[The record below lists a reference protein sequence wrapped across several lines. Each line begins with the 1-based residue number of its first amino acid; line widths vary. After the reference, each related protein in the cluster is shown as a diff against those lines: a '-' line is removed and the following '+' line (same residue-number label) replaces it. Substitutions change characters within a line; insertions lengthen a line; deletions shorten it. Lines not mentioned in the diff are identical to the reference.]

1 MFIQN
6 PSELLGYVS
15 IACWLGAQFPQILEN
30 VKQQSCESLAL
41 PFLFNWMLG
50 DASNL
55 IGCLLTHQLP
65 FQTYLALYF
74 CSVDCCLLGQFFYYG
89 GGPKI
94 PPNSYAYP
102 RSRSASLVRPHSLDT
117 SRYRTLSAAA
127 GSVAAAAALAAHS
140 DSRTEHRHR
149 RKGEDEQL
157 LEERAP
163 SHVSVEVQDE
173 VDHAVPS
180 ALSDSYH
187 SDSGNRKRISWSQE
201 RDDRHLNRHRR
212 PVSPVVH
219 TACSPLRM
227 TSTQGE
233 SATQARGRQLQRDG
247 DLEQDEE
254 ERRGQRT
261 GSRASRRGAGMVFL
275 GVWVLFGIGGLAG
288 SQYRPI
294 ASKSTSIGTVLV
306 SKSGTSPLAQQPA
319 APGLLY
325 SSYPSIYV
333 QLPTPPVA
341 VGSHMHSLSEEFS
354 PSERVIGRIFAWLCT
369 TLYLT
374 SRLPQIW
381 KNYVRKSV
389 EGLSIYLFVF
399 AFLGNFFYV
408 CSILTSPNI
417 RLPPPASTEFV
428 RESIPY
434 LLGSGGTFIFD
445 ITIVSQYLLYKGRRP
460 RTTMRSRGNSLVRS
474 TTAAEERAA
483 LLRTDTLPHSY
494 TDRGS
499 SIIARGQT
507 NRVSTLAGVNDTA
520 DHLRTLVLDYLCH
533 NCYTKT
539 AQAFSKESA
548 VRHLDRDGNEIV
560 SESSY
565 SGQTSELSTDVIRT
579 IGLRECIRTHILSGR
594 VEEAI
599 CCLNEHFPKV
609 LDEKLG
615 EEADTT
621 APDDTSDDRR
631 LQYRK
636 TTVNPVHLSLNLRI
650 LAFIEACRTL
660 PLSYPD
666 PSHESTIV
674 HPPPTESS
682 VCDTVDEERRQTE
695 LLIRA
700 RKLYAHVNSLRKPA
714 NRSIYERELKNVFG
728 LLAYKVPEKSPIV
741 KYLSQ
746 ERRERVAEQVDCA
759 ILCTYNMDMPVISDV
774 ELAVRYTHCLWSTLH
789 TMRSRLPPRS
799 RWPAGVSLL
808 PDLDDKTS
816 VGSEKEPPE
825 VSQFSNCF
833 Y

>member
-1 MFIQN
+1 M
-6 PSELLGYVS
+6 
-15 IACWLGAQFPQILEN
+15 
-30 VKQQSCESLAL
+30 
-41 PFLFNWMLG
+41 
-50 DASNL
+50 
-55 IGCLLTHQLP
+55 TH
-65 FQTYLALYF
+65 
-74 CSVDCCLLGQFFYYG
+74 
-89 GGPKI
+89 
-94 PPNSYAYP
+94 
-102 RSRSASLVRPHSLDT
+102 
-117 SRYRTLSAAA
+117 
-127 GSVAAAAALAAHS
+127 
-140 DSRTEHRHR
+140 
-149 RKGEDEQL
+149 
-157 LEERAP
+157 
-163 SHVSVEVQDE
+163 
-173 VDHAVPS
+173 
-180 ALSDSYH
+180 
-187 SDSGNRKRISWSQE
+187 
-201 RDDRHLNRHRR
+201 
-212 PVSPVVH
+212 
-219 TACSPLRM
+219 
-227 TSTQGE
+227 
-233 SATQARGRQLQRDG
+233 LQ
-247 DLEQDEE
+247 
-254 ERRGQRT
+254 
-261 GSRASRRGAGMVFL
+261 
-275 GVWVLFGIGGLAG
+275 
-288 SQYRPI
+288 P
-294 ASKSTSIGTVLV
+294 
-306 SKSGTSPLAQQPA
+306 
-319 APGLLY
+319 
-325 SSYPSIYV
+325 
-333 QLPTPPVA
+333 
-341 VGSHMHSLSEEFS
+341 
-354 PSERVIGRIFAWLCT
+354 
-369 TLYLT
+369 
-374 SRLPQIW
+374 
-381 KNYVRKSV
+381 
-389 EGLSIYLFVF
+389 
-399 AFLGNFFYV
+399 
-408 CSILTSPNI
+408 
-417 RLPPPASTEFV
+417 
-428 RESIPY
+428 
-434 LLGSGGTFIFD
+434 
-445 ITIVSQYLLYKGRRP
+445 
-460 RTTMRSRGNSLVRS
+460 
-474 TTAAEERAA
+474 
-483 LLRTDTLPHSY
+483 
-494 TDRGS
+494 
-499 SIIARGQT
+499 
-507 NRVSTLAGVNDTA
+507 

-759 ILCTYNMDMPVISDV
+759 ILYNMDMPVISDV

-825 VSQFSNCF
+825 IPPFNLQRFLGTKI
-833 Y
+833 

>member
-1 MFIQN
+1 MVIQN

-30 VKQQSCESLAL
+30 IKQQSCESLAL

-74 CSVDCCLLGQFFYYG
+74 CSVDCCLLCQFFYYG

-117 SRYRTLSAAA
+117 SRYRTLSAVA
-127 GSVAAAAALAAHS
+127 GSVAAVAALAAHS

-149 RKGEDEQL
+149 RKDEDEQF

-173 VDHAVPS
+173 VDDAVLS
-180 ALSDSYH
+180 ALSESCH
-187 SDSGNRKRISWSQE
+187 SDSGNKKRVSWSQE
-201 RDDRHLNRHRR
+201 RYDRHLNRQRL
-212 PVSPVVH
+212 PMSPVVH

-254 ERRGQRT
+254 ERSGQRT

-275 GVWVLFGIGGLAG
+275 GVWALFGIGGLAG
-288 SQYRPI
+288 SQYRPT
-294 ASKSTSIGTVLV
+294 ASKSTSIGTVLM
-306 SKSGTSPLAQQPA
+306 SKSGTPPLAQLQLPA
-319 APGLLY
+319 TPGLLY
-325 SSYPSIYV
+325 SSHPSIYA
-333 QLPTPPVA
+333 QLPTTPVV
-341 VGSHMHSLSEEFS
+341 VGSHIHLLSEEVL

-389 EGLSIYLFVF
+389 EGLSVYLFVF

-408 CSILTSPNI
+408 CSILTSPNV

-460 RTTMRSRGNSLVRS
+460 RTTMRSRGSSLVRS
-474 TTAAEERAA
+474 TAAAEERAA

-499 SIIARGQT
+499 SIMARGQT
-507 NRVSTLAGVNDTA
+507 NRVSTLACVNDTA
-520 DHLRTLVLDYLCH
+520 G
-533 NCYTKT
+533 
-539 AQAFSKESA
+539 A
-548 VRHLDRDGNEIV
+548 
-560 SESSY
+560 
-565 SGQTSELSTDVIRT
+565 
-579 IGLRECIRTHILSGR
+579 
-594 VEEAI
+594 
-599 CCLNEHFPKV
+599 
-609 LDEKLG
+609 
-615 EEADTT
+615 
-621 APDDTSDDRR
+621 
-631 LQYRK
+631 
-636 TTVNPVHLSLNLRI
+636 
-650 LAFIEACRTL
+650 
-660 PLSYPD
+660 
-666 PSHESTIV
+666 
-674 HPPPTESS
+674 
-682 VCDTVDEERRQTE
+682 
-695 LLIRA
+695 
-700 RKLYAHVNSLRKPA
+700 
-714 NRSIYERELKNVFG
+714 
-728 LLAYKVPEKSPIV
+728 
-741 KYLSQ
+741 
-746 ERRERVAEQVDCA
+746 
-759 ILCTYNMDMPVISDV
+759 
-774 ELAVRYTHCLWSTLH
+774 
-789 TMRSRLPPRS
+789 
-799 RWPAGVSLL
+799 
-808 PDLDDKTS
+808 
-816 VGSEKEPPE
+816 
-825 VSQFSNCF
+825 
-833 Y
+833 